1 MSMDLI
7 MVLRGQYTAGE
18 DMEQRLQD
26 LTEQSILAK
35 SLGYWGVAVPSHFS
49 GAPLQYFH
57 QTSMLAYLAAQVRDI
72 KLIIRDTY
80 CTADA
85 LGERDVQDRDAF
97 ELR

>member
-72 KLIIRDTY
+72 KLIS
-80 CTADA
+80 AVN
-85 LGERDVQDRDAF
+85 LLPLHKPMDV
-97 ELR
+97 LSG